1 VIKRYTNPQLL
12 YFTPSAPLLT
22 QMPAMISGGGNNV
35 WGKYPAIGQGGAP
48 LATQR
53 STHIM
58 PTAQTPPQQN
68 AEDTDARSSRRQALT
83 MPDRLRLSWT
93 THTPRPAGTNELRPK
108 NTFSLSQST
117 SRAGQNALSTR
128 ISAKQITAHNPC
140 ISCPVFAAERD
151 KAIWI
156 CAFCIVSRS
165 RSTMTVFAA
174 LVRFYRA
181 TLSASAVFAMGL
193 CVFLSATSQSS
204 TKTAKRT
211 FVVSTD
217 MARRAVPRR

>member
-22 QMPAMISGGGNNV
+22 QMSAMISGGGITYGENILQSGREARR
-35 WGKYPAIGQGGAP
+35 WRPSGRHTLCRPRRRRRYK
-48 LATQR
+48 
-53 STHIM
+53 M
-58 PTAQTPPQQN
+58 PRIRT
-68 AEDTDARSSRRQALT
+68 
-83 MPDRLRLSWT
+83 PDRRGGRHSQCPTDCGCLGPHTRHDRPALMNSDRT
-93 THTPRPAGTNELRPK
+93 TH
-108 NTFSLSQST
+108 SLSQST

-128 ISAKQITAHNPC
+128 ISAKQITAQNPC

>member
-1 VIKRYTNPQLL
+1 MPRIR
-12 YFTPSAPLLT
+12 TPARRRGRHS
-22 QMPAMISGGGNNV
+22 QC
-35 WGKYPAIGQGGAP
+35 
-48 LATQR
+48 
-53 STHIM
+53 
-58 PTAQTPPQQN
+58 PTDCGCLGP
-68 AEDTDARSSRRQALT
+68 
-83 MPDRLRLSWT
+83 
-93 THTPRPAGTNELRPK
+93 HTRHDRPALMNSDRTRH
-108 NTFSLSQST
+108 SLSQST

-128 ISAKQITAHNPC
+128 ISAKQITAQNPC